1 MARRKRDK
9 GGGGEHNGPNWMD
22 TYGDMVTLLLCFFV
36 ILVSTADT
44 NKEKWEVFVR
54 SMNPNVAEHVSQI
67 VDRMA
72 ESPGDYPVDGGVDKP
87 EDMDLAETLY
97 YALTKYVEET
107 HMEDAVSVTKG
118 DTYDFIT
125 FDSTVFFEPNSY
137 IIQPSGKK
145 VLEGVVNIIKPL
157 AKDIDEI
164 RILGHT
170 SQASAEMAYD
180 LRHDRY
186 LASNRA
192 DAVLLYLQDNNV
204 IDPAKLVSIGYG
216 QYRPI
221 AGFDTA
227 EGRSKNR
234 RVEMLI
240 SAKQEGKGTAIEEYY
255 NTREAKG
262 EDAASKQEAQT
273 DEKNNASE

>member
-9 GGGGEHNGPNWMD
+9 GGGGDNGPNWMD

-36 ILVSTADT
+36 ILVATADT
-44 NKEKWEVFVR
+44 NKEKWEILVK
-54 SMNPNVAEHVSQI
+54 SMNPNVAQQVSQI
-67 VDRMA
+67 VDKMA
-72 ESPGDYPVDGGVDKP
+72 ESPGDYPIDGGVDKP
-87 EDMDLAETLY
+87 EEMELTERLY
-97 YALTKYVEET
+97 YALTKYVKET
-107 HMEDAVSVTKG
+107 NMEQAVSITKG
-118 DTYDFIT
+118 DTYNFIT
-125 FDSTVFFEPNSY
+125 FDSTVFFQPNSY
-137 IIQPSGKK
+137 TIQSSGKK
-145 VLEGVVNIIKPL
+145 VLDGMVEIIKPL
-157 AKDIDEI
+157 AEEIDEI

-180 LRHDRY
+180 LHHDRY

-192 DAVLLYLQDNNV
+192 DAVLLYLQDKNI

-227 EGRSKNR
+227 AGRSKNR

-240 SAKQEGKGTAIEEYY
+240 SAKQEGKGTAVDEYY
-255 NTREAKG
+255 KTREAKG
-262 EDAASKQEAQT
+262 EDAASKQEAQNKK
-273 DEKNNASE
+273 DNASE